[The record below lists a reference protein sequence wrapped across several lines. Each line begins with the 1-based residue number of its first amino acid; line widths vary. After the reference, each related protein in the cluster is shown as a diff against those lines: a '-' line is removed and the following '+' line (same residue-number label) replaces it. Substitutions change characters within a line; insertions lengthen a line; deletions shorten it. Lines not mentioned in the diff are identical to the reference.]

1 MQNSQIIHITQS
13 NHQFARRFKHKSST
27 SKTPLSAGLDSL
39 TLSWESIDISISSKM
54 QNWEGV
60 TLQRLS
66 EGTGCVFRLVASL
79 QHCSTAAPL
88 LTLQTLFIQIFFWWG
103 PAGGAAIHPSV
114 YRPRTFPGMVN
125 TEHWTCTAA
134 GEKYSWINTSCTP
147 TRVPQ
152 IETFG
157 ST

>member
-66 EGTGCVFRLVASL
+66 AGTAGAGCVFRLVASL
-79 QHCSTAAPL
+79 QHCSTSPHSADTFHSDIFLVGPSWRRCYSPVCLQAAH
-88 LTLQTLFIQIFFWWG
+88 FSG
-103 PAGGAAIHPSV
+103 NGK
-114 YRPRTFPGMVN
+114 
-125 TEHWTCTAA
+125 HWTLNMHR
-134 GEKYSWINTSCTP
+134 GRGKVLLDKYLLHTH
-147 TRVPQ
+147 
-152 IETFG
+152 
-157 ST
+157 